1 MSRISWIGC
10 AILAATLAVSG
21 CGQTDPGITSAV
33 KTKFAADDIVK
44 AHEINVD
51 TNEHVVT
58 LTGSVDSSLARERA
72 VQLARNTDGVA
83 SVVDNLVVAP
93 SAIPTTGTDN
103 LDRTIDDAASR
114 AGEAIRDAG
123 DRAGTAAKDAGA
135 VMTDAA
141 ITSAV
146 KTKFLADPDVSGLK
160 IDVDTANGV
169 VTLSGV
175 LPARTEKQRAINL
188 ARETSGVKSVV
199 DRLKIA
205 P

>member
-1 MSRISWIGC
+1 MFRISWIGC
-10 AILAATLAVSG
+10 AILAATLVSG

-33 KTKFAADDIVK
+33 KTQFAADDVVK
-44 AHEINVD
+44 AHQINVD
-51 TNEHVVT
+51 TNDHVVT
-58 LTGSVDSSLARERA
+58 LTGAVDSPLARERA

-83 SVVDNLVVAP
+83 SVVDNLVVGPPAT
-93 SAIPTTGTDN
+93 STTGTDN
-103 LDRTIDDAASR
+103 LDRTLDDSVNR
-114 AGEAIRDAG
+114 AEEAIRNAG
-123 DRAGTAAKDAGA
+123 DRTGEAARDAGA
-135 VMTDAA
+135 VISDAA

-169 VTLSGV
+169 VTLTGM
-175 LPARTEKQRAINL
+175 LPARTEKQHAINL

-199 DRLKIA
+199 DHLKIA

>member
-10 AILAATLAVSG
+10 AILAATLVSG

-33 KTKFAADDIVK
+33 KTKFAADDVVK

-51 TNEHVVT
+51 TKDHVVT
-58 LTGSVDSSLARERA
+58 LTGSVDSPLARERA

-83 SVVDNLVVAP
+83 SVVDNLVVGPPAT
-93 SAIPTTGTDN
+93 STTGTDN
-103 LDRTIDDAASR
+103 LDRTIDDSVNR
-114 AGEAIRDAG
+114 AEEAIKNAG
-123 DRAGTAAKDAGA
+123 DRAGEAAKDAGA
-135 VMTDAA
+135 VMSDAA

-169 VTLSGV
+169 VTLTGV

-199 DRLKIA
+199 DHLKIA

>member
-10 AILAATLAVSG
+10 AFLAATLAVSG

-33 KTKFAADDIVK
+33 KTKFAADDMVK
-44 AHEINVD
+44 AHQINVD
-51 TNEHVVT
+51 TNDHVVT

-114 AGEAIRDAG
+114 V
-123 DRAGTAAKDAGA
+123 GTAAKDAGG

-169 VTLSGV
+169 VTLSGI
-175 LPARTEKQRAINL
+175 LSARTEKQRAINL

-199 DRLKIA
+199 DQLKIA